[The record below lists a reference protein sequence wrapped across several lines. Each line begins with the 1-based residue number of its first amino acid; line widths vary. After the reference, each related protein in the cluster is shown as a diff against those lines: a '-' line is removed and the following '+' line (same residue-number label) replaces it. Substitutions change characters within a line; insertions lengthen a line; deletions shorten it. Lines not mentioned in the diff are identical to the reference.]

1 MVHRMA
7 TPPMLDA
14 TMMRIIRVVL
24 LVLAAPDWRAG
35 TPVLSAPTDWVR
47 VTVDLAVL
55 AGTSAT
61 GTGLRLRGCDV
72 VEATLDVEEIV
83 EEEVV
88 LVDDVEFVLAVETE
102 RAEEVELA
110 LPV

>member
-1 MVHRMA
+1 
-7 TPPMLDA
+7 ML
-14 TMMRIIRVVL
+14 V
-24 LVLAAPDWRAG
+24 
-35 TPVLSAPTDWVR
+35 APTDWVR

-55 AGTSAT
+55 AGPSAT
-61 GTGLRLRGCDV
+61 GTGLRLGACEV

-102 RAEEVELA
+102 IAEDAELA
-110 LPV
+110 LSV

>member
-1 MVHRMA
+1 
-7 TPPMLDA
+7 
-14 TMMRIIRVVL
+14 
-24 LVLAAPDWRAG
+24 
-35 TPVLSAPTDWVR
+35 VLSAPTDWVR

-72 VEATLDVEEIV
+72 VGGTLDVEEVV
-83 EEEVV
+83 EEEEVDP
-88 LVDDVEFVLAVETE
+88 LVDDVEFALAMEAE

-110 LPV
+110 LAV